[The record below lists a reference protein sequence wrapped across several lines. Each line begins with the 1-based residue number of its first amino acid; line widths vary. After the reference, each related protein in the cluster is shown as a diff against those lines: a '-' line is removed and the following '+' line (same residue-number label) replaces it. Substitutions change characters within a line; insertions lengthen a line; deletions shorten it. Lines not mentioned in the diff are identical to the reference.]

1 MSKIRVIYVQYHVNF
16 TDVDECLD
24 QSLCRG
30 GSCVNEPGSYRCVC
44 PGGLELSTDG
54 STCIGKSALGVH
66 CLSLHITGGVNALWF
81 LSLMSKQTDGTDK
94 TLSNLLLDYLKFK

>member
-1 MSKIRVIYVQYHVNF
+1 MSNTIVIYVQYHVNF
-16 TDVDECLD
+16 TDVDECLE

-81 LSLMSKQTDGTDK
+81 
-94 TLSNLLLDYLKFK
+94 